1 MIEEE
6 HYGDYVIRVYYDDDS
21 PNPIKEYLDI
31 KGWWETQE
39 HLEGVTDL
47 SYILGD
53 NFTMYGENNYE
64 LIDEDGSEYD
74 EANFIYR
81 IDQENADVLADGGV
95 VIPLYMDTYRGVDLH
110 SIKFTDD
117 YANLFF
123 QVYRKEAEKHG
134 GYTAIKEQVIWI
146 LDDFNKW
153 LKGEVYWYEILDKE
167 GEQVASCGGFYDYTH
182 CLEAAKE
189 MINSLQKKEKTDD
202 AA

>member
-1 MIEEE
+1 MEEE
-6 HYGDYVIRVYYDDDS
+6 HYGDYKIRIYYDEGS
-21 PNPIKEYLDI
+21 PNPIKEHLDI

-39 HLEGVTDL
+39 HLEGVTKL

-53 NFTMYGENNYE
+53 NFTMYNADDYS

-74 EANFIYR
+74 ETNFIYR

-95 VIPLYMDTYRGVDLH
+95 VIPLYMDTYRGGDLH
-110 SIKFTDD
+110 SIKFTND

-123 QVYRKEAEKHG
+123 QVLKKEADKHG

-146 LDDFNKW
+146 LEDFNKW
-153 LKGEVYWYEILDKE
+153 LDGEVYWYEILDQE
-167 GEQVASCGGFYDYTH
+167 DNQVDSLGGFYDYTH
-182 CLEAAKE
+182 CLEEAKE
-189 MINSLQKKEKTDD
+189 IINSLQKKEKAHE